1 MIQKHIFEVADPLI
15 MMPVI
20 NEADEN
26 DKLVADTDQI
36 SEEDGMATAA
46 VMDDGV
52 DGWEQNWLIWIETT
66 LIKAFLDFIL

>member
-36 SEEDGMATAA
+36 SEEDGMATTA